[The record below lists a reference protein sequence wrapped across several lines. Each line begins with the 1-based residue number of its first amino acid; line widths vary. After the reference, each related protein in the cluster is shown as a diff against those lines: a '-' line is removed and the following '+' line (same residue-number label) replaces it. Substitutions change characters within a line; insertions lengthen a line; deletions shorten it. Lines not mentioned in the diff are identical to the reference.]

1 MQEVRTNGHADPAQT
16 VEESRPE
23 QGSAEAGTLDEASTL
38 LERREVGR
46 GRFKVDQLGE
56 DRLALEREEEL
67 AAERRQAPV
76 DPRLAVDTDELRV
89 RSRRDVEEWRLWLPE
104 CEQAGDLRL
113 LAAHEIGELEFLAA
127 RANARNEVDGRRQRV
142 VREPP
147 NPPQQL
153 AAVLRANDIAR
164 AAAAAR
170 ARLHVA
176 VLDHPNPGRGG
187 AGIDDDD
194 HSAVSCRAAPSRRP
208 ISRAA
213 SCAAEAS
220 SPRSDFSAR
229 RWAGPAIES
238 AAIALPVGP
247 TIAHATQRTPGSCS
261 SRSSA

>member
-1 MQEVRTNGHADPAQT
+1 MQEVRTKGHADPAQT
-16 VEESRPE
+16 IEESRPE

-127 RANARNEVDGRRQRV
+127 RANARNEVDGCGQRV
-142 VREPP
+142 AKAPLNQRRGKHHAVDGRFEVRHFLE
-147 NPPQQL
+147 
-153 AAVLRANDIAR
+153 AELRRDHAERNDC
-164 AAAAAR
+164 
-170 ARLHVA
+170 
-176 VLDHPNPGRGG
+176 LDRFPG
-187 AGIDDDD
+187 
-194 HSAVSCRAAPSRRP
+194 
-208 ISRAA
+208 
-213 SCAAEAS
+213 
-220 SPRSDFSAR
+220 
-229 RWAGPAIES
+229 
-238 AAIALPVGP
+238 
-247 TIAHATQRTPGSCS
+247 
-261 SRSSA
+261 